1 MSKDRMRE
9 RERERERESMHEF
22 QRGGKQ
28 LRFTYAY
35 VDQRRNLFIPFFFIA
50 GNCLAHIHIF
60 KTESL
65 TMNTFHS
72 SHHWGNFQEN

>member
-1 MSKDRMRE
+1 MRE
-9 RERERERESMHEF
+9 RERERACMNFKE
-22 QRGGKQ
+22 GGKQ